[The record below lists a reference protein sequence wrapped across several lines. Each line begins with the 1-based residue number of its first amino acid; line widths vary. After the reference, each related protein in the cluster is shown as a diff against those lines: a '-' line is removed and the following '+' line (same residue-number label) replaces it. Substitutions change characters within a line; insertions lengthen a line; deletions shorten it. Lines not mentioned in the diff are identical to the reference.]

1 MRSWGKVEERKLTR
15 KVGQERERQRGTHAK
30 ESSMTVEEARV
41 SVHRP
46 AGERKAGPRTETD
59 PGSE

>member
-1 MRSWGKVEERKLTR
+1 MRSWEKVEERKLTG
-15 KVGQERERQRGTHAK
+15 KVGQERERQRGTHT
-30 ESSMTVEEARV
+30 EEPSMIVEEARV
-41 SVHRP
+41 SVHGP